1 MIESWSMSAADM
13 GDKSCLAVTFP
24 VAGVATS

>member
-1 MIESWSMSAADM
+1 MIKSWAMSAAEM

-24 VAGVATS
+24 VAGVANS